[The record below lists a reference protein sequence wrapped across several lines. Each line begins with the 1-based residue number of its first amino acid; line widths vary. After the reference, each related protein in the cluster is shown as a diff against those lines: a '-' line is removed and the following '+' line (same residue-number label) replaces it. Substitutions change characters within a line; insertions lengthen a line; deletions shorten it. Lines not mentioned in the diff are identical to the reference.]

1 MTGLTDCHNHLQ
13 DSRLSGRVEEV
24 MTECAAAGV
33 RQLIVNGTR
42 ESDWP
47 SVAALARRFP
57 GQVRASYGLHP
68 WYAGDRT
75 PGWGEGLGE
84 YLDGGACGVGEAGLD
99 RWIAGHDI
107 EDQCAV
113 LATQISMARE
123 RDLPLTLHCLQAWG
137 ALHGLLKR
145 SSLPARGF
153 LLHSYGG
160 PAEMVDGFVRLG
172 AYFSF
177 SGYFLRAGK
186 EAKLEAFRCAPLDR
200 LLVETDA
207 PDMALPPELE
217 RTHFEGEDG
226 TALNHPANLPAVLE
240 GLARL
245 RGIGPEELA
254 VRVETNCRRLFGGD
268 D

>member
-13 DSRLSGRVEEV
+13 DPRLAGHAEEV
-24 MTECAAAGV
+24 LRDCRAAGV
-33 RQLIVNGTR
+33 SELIVNGTR

-47 SVAALARRFP
+47 NVAALARRFP

-68 WYAGDRT
+68 WYAAERSLD
-75 PGWGEGLGE
+75 WGERLAGF
-84 YLDGGACGVGEAGLD
+84 LDGGACGVGEAGLD
-99 RWIAGHDI
+99 RWIPGHDI
-107 EDQCAV
+107 VDQSAI
-113 LATQISMARE
+113 LTAQIAMARE
-123 RDLPLTLHCLQAWG
+123 RGLPLTLHCLQAWG
-137 ALHGLLKR
+137 VLLALLER

-160 PAEMVDGFVRLG
+160 SPEMVDGFVRLG

-177 SGYFLRAGK
+177 SGYFLRPGK
-186 EAKLEAFRCAPLDR
+186 EAKLEAFRRAPLDR

-217 RTHFEGEDG
+217 RFHIRGENG
-226 TALNHPANLPAVLE
+226 KPVNHPANLPAVLE

-245 RGIGPEELA
+245 RGVGAGELA
-254 VRVETNCRRLFGGD
+254 SAVAANCRRLFG
-268 D
+268 